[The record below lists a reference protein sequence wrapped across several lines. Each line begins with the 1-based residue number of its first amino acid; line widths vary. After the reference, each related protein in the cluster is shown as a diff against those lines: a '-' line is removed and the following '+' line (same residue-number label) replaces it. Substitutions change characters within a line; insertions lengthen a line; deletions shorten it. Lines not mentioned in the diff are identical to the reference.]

1 MYLTYLYTYIHTY
14 MYIYIYKYVFMYIYV
29 RIYMY
34 IYNFSEPSDE
44 MCDGILLTV
53 DHNRSLYLLFSLFRR
68 ILPVVLQE
76 L

>member
-1 MYLTYLYTYIHTY
+1 MY
-14 MYIYIYKYVFMYIYV
+14 MYIYIYINIYIYICIYIYV
-29 RIYMY
+29 CIYMY
-34 IYNFSEPSDE
+34 TYNFSEPSDE

-53 DHNRSLYLLFSLFRR
+53 DHDRSLYLLFSLLRR